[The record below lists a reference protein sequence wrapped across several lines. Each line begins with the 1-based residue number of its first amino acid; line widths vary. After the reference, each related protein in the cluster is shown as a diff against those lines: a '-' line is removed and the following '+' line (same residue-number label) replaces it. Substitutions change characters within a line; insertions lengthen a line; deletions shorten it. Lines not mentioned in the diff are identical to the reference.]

1 MEWNVLIN
9 DFILSMNFVRCNDD
23 KCIYVKRFDNNDI
36 IYIGLYVDD
45 IIVCGNKIAIVND
58 VKKRIGSKFKCKDL
72 GEIKKY
78 LGITITRNR
87 KNRIITLSM
96 KDYIDKMLDQFGM
109 SKCNIRSTP
118 VEYKS
123 VPNKSMCPT
132 TPDDIAYMNN
142 IPYSNAVGELMYL
155 SVTTRP
161 DISYAVSLY
170 SRYMQN
176 PGRMHWE
183 GVKNIFRY
191 LRGTSHIGI
200 TYGGYDAFH
209 SPDKN
214 RLVAYS
220 DSDWAGCPDSR
231 KSLSGYLIMLNGGP
245 VQWKSKVQSI
255 VAHSSTEAE
264 YIAVSVVCNEI
275 VWIKRVL
282 DFLGY
287 SQHTTSIHVDNRSA
301 ICLAESEKDDRRTR
315 HIDVKYH
322 LIKGLVNS
330 KQIVLHHISGTD
342 NPADMFT
349 KSETVKM
356 FMSMRNV
363 ILKC

>member
-1 MEWNVLIN
+1 
-9 DFILSMNFVRCNDD
+9 
-23 KCIYVKRFDNNDI
+23 
-36 IYIGLYVDD
+36 
-45 IIVCGNKIAIVND
+45 
-58 VKKRIGSKFKCKDL
+58 
-72 GEIKKY
+72 
-78 LGITITRNR
+78 
-87 KNRIITLSM
+87 
-96 KDYIDKMLDQFGM
+96 
-109 SKCNIRSTP
+109 
-118 VEYKS
+118 
-123 VPNKSMCPT
+123 
-132 TPDDIAYMNN
+132 
-142 IPYSNAVGELMYL
+142 
-155 SVTTRP
+155 
-161 DISYAVSLY
+161 
-170 SRYMQN
+170 
-176 PGRMHWE
+176 
-183 GVKNIFRY
+183 
-191 LRGTSHIGI
+191 
-200 TYGGYDAFH
+200 
-209 SPDKN
+209 
-214 RLVAYS
+214 
-220 DSDWAGCPDSR
+220 
-231 KSLSGYLIMLNGGP
+231 MLNGGP

-255 VAHSSTEAE
+255 VAQYSTEAE